1 MMATQIA
8 VALIHPQSDNDF
20 TSSVRTF
27 CLVEADAA
35 ATAYLEQQ
43 P

>member
-1 MMATQIA
+1 MATQIA

-27 CLVEADAA
+27 GLVEADAA
-35 ATAYLEQQ
+35 VTAYFEQQ